1 MKSGTVLKLVE
12 QAFPEHVVDAD
23 TLTATQLRKK
33 YHGEYSSWRNMKYRA
48 KIKNKPIGA
57 ELVDFYSFLKVM
69 GLRPNTEYTL
79 DEIEH
84 GKGYIVGNVRWA
96 DKLQQA
102 QNQQHSITLT
112 YNGVTKPLSQW
123 AAEVGMPYQT
133 LYKRYQQNWSDE
145 EILHG
150 KKCGDLKKTNIWDQT
165 PWPEGYEPQWE
176 QAYQEKRGNGE
187 SRFEFYYRH
196 SKTLCEMIKIKGQEY
211 FEEVMPQQI
220 IERTSRYR
228 DWVRD
233 ALLKLEEW
241 RRREKF
247 INRQAGN
254 LGKATE
260 AKLYDILHGKPKP
273 YIENPLAP
281 DKVP

>member
-12 QAFPEHVVDAD
+12 QALPEHVTDAD

-33 YHGEYSSWRNMKYRA
+33 YPGEYSSWRNMKHRA
-48 KIKNKPIGA
+48 KKKNKPIGA
-57 ELVDFYSFLKVM
+57 ELFNFDSFLKVM

-102 QNQQHSITLT
+102 QNQQHSIVLT
-112 YNGVTKPLSQW
+112 YNEITKPLSQW
-123 AAEVGMPYQT
+123 AAEVGTLYQT
-133 LYKRYQQNWSDE
+133 LYKRYQQNWSPE

-150 KKCGDLKKTNIWDQT
+150 KKDGTLKKTNIWAQT
-165 PWPEGYEPQWE
+165 PWPEGYEQKWE
-176 QAYQEKRGNGE
+176 RAYQEERGNFE

-196 SKTLCEMIKIKGQEY
+196 SKILYEMIKIEGQEY
-211 FEEVMPQQI
+211 FDELMPKQMREQ
-220 IERTSRYR
+220 SCRYQS
-228 DWVRD
+228 WVRD
-233 ALLKLEEW
+233 ARLKLEDW
-241 RRREKF
+241 RKREKF
-247 INRQAGN
+247 INRQEGH

-260 AKLYDILHGKPKP
+260 AKLYDFLHGKPKP
-273 YIENPLAP
+273 YIEHPLTP
-281 DKVP
+281 DKMT